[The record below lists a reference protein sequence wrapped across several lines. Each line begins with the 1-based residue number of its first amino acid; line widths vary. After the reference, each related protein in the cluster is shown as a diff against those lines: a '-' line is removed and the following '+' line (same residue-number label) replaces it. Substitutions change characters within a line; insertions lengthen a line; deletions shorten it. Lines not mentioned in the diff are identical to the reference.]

1 MRKKIRTILTKRA
14 FKGGPT
20 PGTKAHARARRALG
34 LSQEPRWNT
43 DGIFMSEV
51 RNKMPRP
58 RTLPPLAPEGG
69 IPGTRQGSFREVR
82 FHVLNGGIAYD
93 DLIDTSVELS
103 YSQTQEVLRYASE
116 RHVFEDRQ
124 VQQPGYS
131 TRNRQQQERT
141 THSARAGHS

>member
-1 MRKKIRTILTKRA
+1 MRKKIRERLAGHMSSREPA
-14 FKGGPT
+14 
-20 PGTKAHARARRALG
+20 PGTKAHARARKALG
-34 LSQEPRWNT
+34 LSAEPRWNT
-43 DGIFMSEV
+43 NGIFMSEV

-69 IPGTRQGSFREVR
+69 MPGTRQGSFREVR
-82 FHVLNGGIAYD
+82 FHVLNGGVAYD
-93 DLIDTSVELS
+93 NLIDTSVELS